1 MFLPAFIKKE
11 KVKEV
16 RLEIPD
22 YTVLYNQYIE
32 KNKQKEEK
40 EKVIHIQIY

>member
-16 RLEIPD
+16 RLEIPN
-22 YTVLYNQYIE
+22 YSEQYYQYIE
-32 KNKQKEEK
+32 KNKEKQEK
-40 EKVIHIQIY
+40 ETVIHIQIY

>member
-11 KVKEV
+11 KVKEI

-22 YTVLYNQYIE
+22 YTEQYIKYIE
-32 KNKQKEEK
+32 NNKEK
-40 EKVIHIQIY
+40 EKKETVIHIQIY

>member
-11 KVKEV
+11 KVKEI

-22 YTVLYNQYIE
+22 YFEEYKQYIE
-32 KNKQKEEK
+32 KNKQKQEK
-40 EKVIHIQIY
+40 DTIIHIQIY

>member
-1 MFLPAFIKKE
+1 MFLPALIKKE

-22 YTVLYNQYIE
+22 YTEQYNQYIE
-32 KNKQKEEK
+32 KNKQKQEK
-40 EKVIHIQIY
+40 ETVIHIQIY

>member
-22 YTVLYNQYIE
+22 YTEQYNQYIE
-32 KNKQKEEK
+32 KNKVKQEK
-40 EKVIHIQIY
+40 ETVIHIQIY